1 MENASEFIRKNG
13 SVPFKVL
20 LIMLFA
26 RDSDTAVC
34 LVVKAGSF

>member
-1 MENASEFIRKNG
+1 MENASEFTRKNG
-13 SVPFKVL
+13 SVSYKVL

-34 LVVKAGSF
+34 LVVKAGGF